1 MRERHGRS
9 VVKLV
14 VRDERESL
22 RDEVEGYG
30 GVGGMGA
37 KGIKSEQSSADV
49 MRSYP
54 RASFASARIVII
66 NRLAKAC
73 VAQDWHF
80 QRESGATKK
89 PRAPQD
95 VDQREFELSRSG
107 QRPQRRSI
115 RVAARQ
121 QASAS

>member
-1 MRERHGRS
+1 MLGSVLGSLRERHGRS

-54 RASFASARIVII
+54 RASFASAASSSSTDSQKLV
-66 NRLAKAC
+66 
-73 VAQDWHF
+73 WHKTGNSSAS
-80 QRESGATKK
+80 Q
-89 PRAPQD
+89 APQRS
-95 VDQREFELSRSG
+95 RELRRTWTREKSNSREADNAHSG
-107 QRPQRRSI
+107 E
-115 RVAARQ
+115 VNT
-121 QASAS
+121 